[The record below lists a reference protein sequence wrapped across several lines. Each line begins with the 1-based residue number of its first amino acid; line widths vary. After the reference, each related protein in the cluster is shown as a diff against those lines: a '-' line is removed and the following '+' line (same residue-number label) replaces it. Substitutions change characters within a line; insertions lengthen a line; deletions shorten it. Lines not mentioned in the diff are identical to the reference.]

1 MYQHRAVHVC
11 RTVQI
16 NPPSIIP
23 LPFLRLPT
31 ALSLSL
37 FCAGDWAEQ
46 EEPEYPTMMLNK
58 LSKQQQLLLQELE
71 RTKRRLRE
79 EIWAREGRTAIYTN
93 NNALPTDP
101 ADPLALWSN
110 HHARGADFGRSVH
123 NANALVSPSSYQ
135 SNKRSSQVPDGRK
148 GPNAPGGARLK
159 RSRIEA
165 GIVSPVENPTKEGT
179 ERFQAAMKSEEKSRA
194 PPSTRI
200 DMLPVMSSTG
210 EWGKKASFRYHAR
223 ELCLGVALECRVRS

>member
-1 MYQHRAVHVC
+1 MYQHKERVVHVC
-11 RTVQI
+11 RT
-16 NPPSIIP
+16 NPSSIVYTPSIP
-23 LPFLRLPT
+23 ARADCHVFSVG
-31 ALSLSL
+31 A
-37 FCAGDWAEQ
+37 WAKQ
-46 EEPEYPTMMLNK
+46 EEPGYPTMMLNK

-79 EIWAREGRTAIYTN
+79 EIWAREGRTAANTN

-110 HHARGADFGRSVH
+110 YHARSADFGSKSAN
-123 NANALVSPSSYQ
+123 NANALVPPSSYQ

-148 GPNAPGGARLK
+148 GPHAPGGARLK

-165 GIVSPVENPTKEGT
+165 GIVSPVENPDKKEGI
-179 ERFQAAMKSEEKSRA
+179 ERLQAAMKSEEKSRA

-210 EWGKKASFRYHAR
+210 E
-223 ELCLGVALECRVRS
+223 